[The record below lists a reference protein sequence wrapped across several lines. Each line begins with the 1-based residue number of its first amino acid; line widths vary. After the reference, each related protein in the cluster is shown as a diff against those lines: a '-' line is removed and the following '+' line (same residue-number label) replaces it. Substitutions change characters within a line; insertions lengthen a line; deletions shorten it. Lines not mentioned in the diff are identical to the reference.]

1 VLRVD
6 DASYRTIPRIALLV
20 LERSRGLSVDSLEAV
35 ARLEAAVIA
44 ADGGR
49 LKLEWGVL
57 KSRAVDEVRDVLWR
71 ADGELVGFAGL
82 YAFGSATPEVAGMVH
97 PSHRRR
103 GIGSALL
110 DEMVRLCAERGDG
123 RFLLVAP
130 RSSEGARQLA
140 TVRGGVLDHSEH
152 ALALRGAVADGPSDP
167 SVTLRRATTADV
179 ESVQRLLSVAFG
191 HTTMTLE
198 LESPSEPTM
207 VAERSGATI
216 GTLRVHKSA
225 EGWGV
230 YGFAVDPAWQGR
242 GIGRDLLRRVC
253 RQANDAGIDR
263 VHLEVSVEN
272 DRALGLYTSLGFVHE
287 ATEDYF
293 VIAT

>member
-1 VLRVD
+1 
-6 DASYRTIPRIALLV
+6 
-20 LERSRGLSVDSLEAV
+20 
-35 ARLEAAVIA
+35 
-44 ADGGR
+44 
-49 LKLEWGVL
+49 
-57 KSRAVDEVRDVLWR
+57 
-71 ADGELVGFAGL
+71 
-82 YAFGSATPEVAGMVH
+82 
-97 PSHRRR
+97 
-103 GIGSALL
+103 
-110 DEMVRLCAERGDG
+110 
-123 RFLLVAP
+123 
-130 RSSEGARQLA
+130 
-140 TVRGGVLDHSEH
+140 
-152 ALALRGAVADGPSDP
+152 
-167 SVTLRRATTADV
+167 
-179 ESVQRLLSVAFG
+179 
-191 HTTMTLE
+191 MTLE